1 VSGTP
6 LFSRN
11 AINLPLSEEKIAQDV
26 VGCGAGVEV
35 KWEPKLVMES
45 RIKLMMAAEL
55 VLLLD

>member
-1 VSGTP
+1 VSGTL

-11 AINLPLSEEKIAQDV
+11 VVNLPLLEEKIAQDV

-45 RIKLMMAAEL
+45 RMKLMLAAEL